1 MMYVPAVDRYEK
13 LGYRRCGQS
22 GLLLPPLA
30 LGLWHNFGSVDVYD
44 NARAMIHTAFDAGI
58 THFDLANN
66 YGPEPGSAEE
76 TFGRILA
83 TDLRGYRDELIIST
97 KAGYRMQ
104 PGPYGEWGS
113 RKYMLTSLDA
123 SLTRMG
129 LDYVDIFYSHRFDPD
144 TPLEETMG
152 ALDQAVRQGKAL
164 YVGVSNYGPTETKH
178 AYGLLEQRGH
188 HLLVHQPKYSMLV
201 RDPEEGLLDTLVELG
216 VGCICFS
223 PLAQGL
229 LTDKYLEG
237 IPPDSRAAKST
248 SIYLQPDAITQSLQ
262 RKLRALNEVAR
273 RRGQSLAQ
281 MAVAWL
287 LRDPRVTTVL
297 IGASRCEQIRQN
309 LDALRDTFFT
319 AEELREIDTILAG

>member
-1 MMYVPAVDRYEK
+1 
-13 LGYRRCGQS
+13 
-22 GLLLPPLA
+22 
-30 LGLWHNFGSVDVYD
+30 
-44 NARAMIHTAFDAGI
+44 
-58 THFDLANN
+58 
-66 YGPEPGSAEE
+66 
-76 TFGRILA
+76 
-83 TDLRGYRDELIIST
+83 
-97 KAGYRMQ
+97 
-104 PGPYGEWGS
+104 
-113 RKYMLTSLDA
+113 
-123 SLTRMG
+123 
-129 LDYVDIFYSHRFDPD
+129 
-144 TPLEETMG
+144 MG

-188 HLLVHQPKYSMLV
+188 HLLINQPKYSMLV
-201 RDPEEGLLDTLVELG
+201 RNPEEGLLDTLVELG
-216 VGCICFS
+216 MGCICFS

-229 LTDKYLEG
+229 LTDKYFKTV
-237 IPPDSRAAKST
+237 PPDSRAAKPT

-297 IGASRCEQIRQN
+297 IGASRCEQISQN

-319 AEELREIDTILAG
+319 AEELREIDTILAD